1 MNALLRLL
9 LRLYPRAFREE
20 YGAEWLAAARQRT
33 GHARAPRGRF
43 SRLETIASI
52 LADTL
57 RNAPA
62 VWCPRTPPTRIGT
75 RVRHERTSV
84 METLAKASRLPAGI
98 LQDIR
103 HTLRRLRKAPAV
115 TAVVVLTLGIG
126 IGATTA
132 IFSVVKGVLLDPL
145 PYDHPERLVAVW
157 TTAPGLGEDLLPQSV
172 AVNAVYEDEA
182 RSFEAVGIW
191 SPQRVSAVVGETPE
205 ELSAISVTDGLLRA
219 LGAQPLLGRVFTAT
233 DIDSAAP
240 DTVLLSYGFW
250 QSRFDGDPDVVGR
263 ALQLYGT
270 PVEIIGVMP
279 AGFRILDRS
288 PDLYLSFQYDRAR
301 LTVTN
306 FVFQSIGRLREG
318 VSLGEATAELATLMP
333 LAPERYPGGMTLELM
348 DQAKGGPVLHPLK
361 NDLLGNV
368 GTVLWVVLGG
378 VGLIL
383 LVACANV
390 ANLLLIRAEG
400 RRRTNAIQT
409 ALGCSR
415 VRAAGQIL
423 AESLILGILG
433 GLAGLGLADAGISL
447 LLTIAP
453 AGLPRLHE
461 IGLEPGVLLFAVGVS
476 LVAGMLPGLVPLAH
490 GWRVN
495 LVGSLKDGAPGSGA
509 GRDRHRTRNALVVAQ
524 IALALVLLV
533 GSGLMVRTFAW
544 LSHVNPGF
552 AHDEEVLTFQLGIP
566 RSDVPNL
573 EDIGA
578 AHEAMARRLE
588 EMSGVVA
595 VGLTT
600 SVPMDHRAGFDPVY
614 VEGFPLPE
622 GQQPPIRRFKWVGGG
637 YPNAIGNPVLAGRP
651 ITWDDIRQRARVVM
665 ITESIA
671 REFWGEPAKAVGR
684 RISTG
689 FGPGD
694 WREVVGVV
702 GNVLDDG
709 IDRGPV
715 DIVYWPMVMEGFWRE
730 TRGDALF
737 AQRAMGYVIRSPRV
751 GTPGFLDEV
760 RDTVWSMH
768 PSRPLTAV
776 RTMADYRRDS
786 MARTSFAMVMLGVA
800 AAVTL
805 LLGVI
810 GIYGVMAY
818 SVGRRTR
825 EVGLRMAMGAEP
837 GAVTGMIL
845 RQGLVLTGCG
855 VLVGLGAAYG
865 LTRLMTALLVGVS
878 AADPATYA
886 LVSVVLIAVA
896 SVATYVPARRAARV
910 DPAVALRTE

>member
-1 MNALLRLL
+1 MAAVS
-9 LRLYPRAFREE
+9 RA
-20 YGAEWLAAARQRT
+20 A
-33 GHARAPRGRF
+33 H
-43 SRLETIASI
+43 
-52 LADTL
+52 
-57 RNAPA
+57 
-62 VWCPRTPPTRIGT
+62 
-75 RVRHERTSV
+75 
-84 METLAKASRLPAGI
+84 LPAG
-98 LQDIR
+98 LFQDLR
-103 HTLRRLRKAPAV
+103 HTVRRLAKAPAV
-115 TAVVVLTLGIG
+115 TVVVVLTLGIG

-157 TTAPGLGEDLLPQSV
+157 NTAPGLGEDLLPQSL
-172 AVNAVYEDEA
+172 AVNAVYEDDA
-182 RSFEAVGIW
+182 AAFEAVGIW
-191 SPQRVSAVVGETPE
+191 YPQRVSAFVGKTPE
-205 ELSAISVTDGLLRA
+205 DLSAVSVTAGLVRA
-219 LGAQPLLGRVFTAT
+219 LGMRPIVGRVFTPT
-233 DIDSAAP
+233 EFDNDGP
-240 DTVLLSYGFW
+240 WTVILSYGLW
-250 QSRFDGDPDVVGR
+250 QNRFDSDPDVVGR
-263 ALQLYGT
+263 SLNIFGQPA
-270 PVEIIGVMP
+270 EIVGVMP

-288 PDLYLSFQYDRAR
+288 PDLYLPFQYDRAG
-301 LTVTN
+301 LTVSN

-318 VSLGEATAELATLMP
+318 VSIEAATAALATLLP
-333 LAPERYPGGMTLELM
+333 LAPERYPGAMTLELLE
-348 DQAKGGPVLHPLK
+348 QAKGAPVLHPLK
-361 NDLLGNV
+361 DDLLGNV

-400 RRRTNAIQT
+400 RRRANAIQT

-415 VRAAGQIL
+415 MRAAGQVL
-423 AESLILGILG
+423 AESLVLGILG
-433 GLAGLGLADAGISL
+433 GLVGVGLADAGIGL
-447 LLTIAP
+447 LLALAP

-461 IGLEPGVLLFAVGVS
+461 VGLEPGVLLFAAGVS
-476 LVAGMLPGLVPLAH
+476 LVAGLLPGLIPLAH
-490 GWRVN
+490 GWRVS
-495 LVGSLKDGAPGSGA
+495 LVGTLKDGGHGSGT

-524 IALALVLLV
+524 MALALVLLV
-533 GSGLMVRTFAW
+533 GSGLMVRTFSW
-544 LSHVNPGF
+544 MGHMNPGF
-552 AHDEEVLTFQLGIP
+552 AHDDEVLTFQLGIP
-566 RSDVPNL
+566 QSDVPNL

-588 EMSGVVA
+588 ELSGVVA

-600 SVPMDHRAGFDPVY
+600 SVPMDHRAGFDPIF
-614 VEGFPLPE
+614 VEDFPLPK
-622 GQQPPIRRFKWVGGG
+622 GQQAPIRRFKWVGGG
-637 YPNAIGNPVLAGRP
+637 YPNAMGNPVLAGRA
-651 ITWDDIRQRARVVM
+651 ITWDDIRQRTGVVV
-665 ITESIA
+665 ITESLA
-671 REFWGEPAKAVGR
+671 RQYWGDPAKAVGR

-709 IDRGPV
+709 MDRDPV
-715 DIVYWPMVMEGFWRE
+715 DIVYWPMVIEGYWSE

-737 AQRAMGYVIRSPRV
+737 AQRTMGYVIRSPRV

-768 PSRPLTAV
+768 STRPLYSV

-786 MARTSFAMVMLGVA
+786 MSRASFAMVMLGIA

-805 LLGVI
+805 LLGVV

-845 RQGLVLTGCG
+845 RQGLVLTGWG
-855 VLVGLGAAYG
+855 VVVGLGAAYG
-865 LTRLMTALLVGVS
+865 LTRLMRALLVGVS
-878 AADPATYA
+878 AADPATYV
-886 LVSVVLIAVA
+886 LVAAMLTVVA
-896 SVATYVPARRAARV
+896 SMAAYVPARRAARV
-910 DPAVALRTE
+910 DPAEALRTE